1 MSETTFEREVLE
13 RLTKIEVKLDSF
25 DAAKKKTYE
34 NENEIIR
41 LKDEV
46 KNQDNRI
53 KTLEDSDK
61 WLHRTT
67 AGAVIASLV
76 AIVFALVQAGIGV

>member
-1 MSETTFEREVLE
+1 MSEVAFEREVLD
-13 RLTKIEVKLDSF
+13 RLTKIEVKLESF
-25 DAAKKKTYE
+25 NAAKAKTYE

-46 KNQDNRI
+46 KNQSDRI
-53 KTLEDSDK
+53 IKLEDSNK

-67 AGAVIASLV
+67 AGAVIGSLV

>member
-1 MSETTFEREVLE
+1 MLETGFEREVLD
-13 RLTKIEVKLDSF
+13 RLTKIEAKLDSF

-46 KNQDNRI
+46 KNQNERI
-53 KTLEDSDK
+53 IKLEDSSK

-67 AGAVIASLV
+67 AGAAIASLV
-76 AIVFALVQAGIGV
+76 AVVFALIQAGIGI

>member
-1 MSETTFEREVLE
+1 MSETVFEREVLN
-13 RLTKIEVKLDSF
+13 RLTTIEVKLDSF
-25 DAAKKKTYE
+25 DSAKKKTYE

-46 KNQDNRI
+46 KNQGERI
-53 KTLEDSDK
+53 VKLEDSSK

-67 AGAVIASLV
+67 AGAVIGSLV
-76 AIVFALVQAGIGV
+76 AIVFALVQAGIGM

>member
-53 KTLEDSDK
+53 KALEDSDK